1 MAGDAAR
8 VQKRRG
14 VWKDAGV
21 TDSTSAGPAAVR
33 LAAQRWLALDPD
45 PVTRAET
52 QALLDAAATGAA
64 KALEDLANRFTG
76 RLQFGTAGIRAAIGA
91 GPQRMNRLVVRQTAA
106 GVAADL
112 LATVPDA
119 AARGVVV
126 GGDARHGSKEFVE
139 DVAAVLAAAGVA
151 SMRFP
156 DPTPTPLVAFATKHL
171 NVAAGIQ
178 VTASH
183 NPPADNG
190 MKVYWGDGAQI
201 VPPMDARI
209 AAAIDVVATGPIALA
224 GPDSPLAQF
233 VDPTLVDQYVEGVHA
248 LDPHTASASERAALK
263 IVITPMHGVGGVLLV
278 RILGEAGFTQVVPVA
293 EQFAPDPDFPTVS
306 FPNPEEPGAL
316 DLAFATARRVGA
328 DIIIANDPDAD
339 RCALAVLDPSAEGGW
354 RMLRGDEVGWVLADH
369 LLGVPSEDPRPTLL
383 VTTLVSSSLLRAM
396 AARRGAA
403 YVETLTG
410 FKWLA
415 RAAMDR
421 PDHRLVLAYEEALGY
436 CVGDLVADKD
446 GFSAALVAADLA
458 ARRKADGS
466 SLLGALADIESTYGR
481 YDTSQWS
488 LRFDG
493 PAAADD
499 MAALMVRARAAH
511 PSEIA
516 GCTVVEEWDYLT
528 SDPPADVVVFSLGEI
543 GRITVRPSGTEP
555 KCKVYFEVVSHG
567 GAAAVT
573 VDELRLA
580 MALLLGVPA

>member
-1 MAGDAAR
+1 MSTMASPETAAR
-8 VQKRRG
+8 A
-14 VWKDAGV
+14 WIAF
-21 TDSTSAGPAAVR
+21 
-33 LAAQRWLALDPD
+33 DPD

-52 QALLDAAATGAA
+52 HGLLDAAATGDAEA
-64 KALEDLANRFTG
+64 VDNLANRFTG
-76 RLQFGTAGIRAAIGA
+76 RIQFGTAGIRAALGA

-106 GVAADL
+106 GVAAEL
-112 LATVPDA
+112 LATVSDA
-119 AARGVVV
+119 AVRGVVI

-139 DVAAVLAAAGVA
+139 DVAAVLAAAGIT
-151 SMRFP
+151 SMRFES
-156 DPTPTPLVAFATKHL
+156 PTPTPVVAFATKYL
-171 NVAAGIQ
+171 NAAAGIQ

-201 VPPMDARI
+201 VPPIDARI
-209 AAAIDVVATGPIALA
+209 ATAIDVAAKGPISLA
-224 GPDSPLAQF
+224 GPADPLATRC
-233 VDPTLVDQYVEGVHA
+233 PATLVDQYVSGVHG
-248 LDPHTASASERAALK
+248 LDPHTASLAERAVLK
-263 IVITPMHGVGGVLLV
+263 IVITPMHGVGGALLV
-278 RILGEAGFTQVVPVA
+278 RVLSEAGFTHVVPVA

-316 DLAFATARRVGA
+316 DLAFVTARRVDA

-339 RCALAVLDPSAEGGW
+339 RCALAVPDPSADGGW

-369 LLGVPSEDPRPTLL
+369 LLGVPSDDPRPTLL
-383 VTTLVSSSLLRAM
+383 VTTLVSSSLLSAM
-396 AARRGAA
+396 AARRGAT

-436 CVGDLVADKD
+436 CIGDLVADKD
-446 GFSAALVAADLA
+446 GFSAALVVADLA

-466 SLLGALADIESTYGR
+466 SLLGALSDIESTYGR

-493 PAAADD
+493 PTAVDD

-511 PSEIA
+511 PTAIA
-516 GCTVVEEWDYLT
+516 GCPVVGERDYLT
-528 SDPPADVVVFSLGEI
+528 SEPPADVVVFSLGET

-567 GAAAVT
+567 DVAAVT

>member
-1 MAGDAAR
+1 M
-8 VQKRRG
+8 
-14 VWKDAGV
+14 
-21 TDSTSAGPAAVR
+21 TDSSALGPAVVR
-33 LAAQRWLALDPD
+33 AAEAWLALDPD
-45 PVTRAET
+45 AVTRAET
-52 QALLDAAATGAA
+52 QALLDAAATGEA
-64 KALEDLANRFTG
+64 KAVEDLANRFTG
-76 RLQFGTAGIRAAIGA
+76 RLQFGTAGIRAAMGA

-119 AARGVVV
+119 ASRGVVI

-139 DVAAVLAAAGVA
+139 DVAAVLAAAGIA
-151 SMRFP
+151 SMRFAH
-156 DPTPTPLVAFATKHL
+156 PTPTPVVAFATKHR

-201 VPPMDARI
+201 VPPIDGRI
-209 AAAIDVVATGPIALA
+209 AAAIDVASLGPIELA
-224 GPDSPLAQF
+224 DASDPLATLCSS
-233 VDPTLVDQYVEGVHA
+233 TLVDQYVSGVHT
-248 LDPHTASASERAALK
+248 LDPHTAAAAERAALK
-263 IVITPMHGVGGVLLV
+263 VVITPMHGVGGAILLRVLT
-278 RILGEAGFTQVVPVA
+278 EAGFTHVVPVA
-293 EQFAPDPDFPTVS
+293 EQFEPDPDFPTVS

-316 DLAFATARRVGA
+316 DLAFVTARRVDA

-339 RCALAVLDPSAEGGW
+339 RCALAVPDPSADGGW

-369 LLGVPSEDPRPTLL
+369 LLGVPSDDPRPTLL
-383 VTTLVSSSLLRAM
+383 VTTLVSSSLLSAM
-396 AARRGAA
+396 AARRGAT

-493 PAAADD
+493 PTAADE

-511 PSEIA
+511 PTEIA
-516 GCTVVEEWDYLT
+516 GCAVVDERDYLT
-528 SDPPADVVVFSLGEI
+528 SEPPADVVVFFLGEI

-580 MALLLGVPA
+580 MALLLGVAA

>member
-1 MAGDAAR
+1 M
-8 VQKRRG
+8 
-14 VWKDAGV
+14 
-21 TDSTSAGPAAVR
+21 TDSTPPGPAAGR
-33 LAAQRWLALDPD
+33 AARAWLALDPD
-45 PVTRAET
+45 AVTRAET
-52 QALLDAAATGAA
+52 QALLDAAATGDA
-64 KALEDLANRFTG
+64 KAVEDLTNRFTG
-76 RLQFGTAGIRAAIGA
+76 RLQFGTAGIRAALGA
-91 GPQRMNRLVVRQTAA
+91 GPQRMNRLIVRQTAA
-106 GVAADL
+106 GVAAAL

-119 AARGVVV
+119 TTRGVVI

-139 DVAAVLAAAGVA
+139 DVASVLAGAGIA
-151 SMRFP
+151 SMRFA
-156 DPTPTPLVAFATKHL
+156 DPTPTPVVAFATKHL

-201 VPPMDARI
+201 VPPIDGRI
-209 AAAIDVVATGPIALA
+209 AAAIDVVSTGPIRLA
-224 GPDSPLAQF
+224 ELANPL
-233 VDPTLVDQYVEGVHA
+233 VTLCRSTLIDDYVSGLHA
-248 LDPHTASASERAALK
+248 LDPHTAAAAERAALK
-263 IVITPMHGVGGVLLV
+263 IVITPMHGVGGALLV
-278 RILGEAGFTQVVPVA
+278 RVLGEAGFTDVVPVA

-316 DLAFATARRVGA
+316 DLAFATARRVDA
-328 DIIIANDPDAD
+328 DLIIANDPDAD
-339 RCALAVLDPSAEGGW
+339 RCALAVPDPSVDGGW
-354 RMLRGDEVGWVLADH
+354 RMLRGDEVGWILADH
-369 LLGVPSEDPRPTLL
+369 LLGVPSDDPRPTLL
-383 VTTLVSSSLLRAM
+383 VTTLVSSSLLSAM
-396 AARRGAA
+396 AARRGAT

-458 ARRKADGS
+458 ARRKADDS
-466 SLLGALADIESTYGR
+466 SLLDALADIESTYGR

-493 PAAADD
+493 PTAAED

-516 GCTVVEEWDYLT
+516 GCTVVEERDYLT
-528 SDPPADVVVFSLGEI
+528 GEPPADVVAFSLGEI

-567 GAAAVT
+567 DTAAVT
-573 VDELRLA
+573 VEDLRLA

>member
-1 MAGDAAR
+1 M
-8 VQKRRG
+8 
-14 VWKDAGV
+14 
-21 TDSTSAGPAAVR
+21 TDSSASGPAVVR
-33 LAAQRWLALDPD
+33 AAEAWLALDPD
-45 PVTRAET
+45 AVTRAET
-52 QALLDAAATGAA
+52 QALLDAAATGEA
-64 KALEDLANRFTG
+64 KAVEDLVNRFTG
-76 RLQFGTAGIRAAIGA
+76 RLQFGTAGIRAAMGA

-119 AARGVVV
+119 ASRGVVI

-139 DVAAVLAAAGVA
+139 DVAAVLAAAGIA
-151 SMRFP
+151 SMRFAH
-156 DPTPTPLVAFATKHL
+156 PTPTPVVAFATKHR

-201 VPPMDARI
+201 VPPIDGRI
-209 AAAIDVVATGPIALA
+209 AAAIDVASLGPIELA
-224 GPDSPLAQF
+224 DASDPLATLCSS
-233 VDPTLVDQYVEGVHA
+233 TLVDQYVSGVHT
-248 LDPHTASASERAALK
+248 LDPHTAAAAERAALK
-263 IVITPMHGVGGVLLV
+263 VVITPMHGVGGAILLRVLT
-278 RILGEAGFTQVVPVA
+278 EAGFTHVVPVA
-293 EQFAPDPDFPTVS
+293 EQFEPDPDFPTVS

-316 DLAFATARRVGA
+316 DLAFVTARRVDA
-328 DIIIANDPDAD
+328 DIILANDPDAD
-339 RCALAVLDPSAEGGW
+339 RCALAVPDPSADGGW

-369 LLGVPSEDPRPTLL
+369 LLGVPSDDPRPTLL
-383 VTTLVSSSLLRAM
+383 VTTLVSSSLLSAM
-396 AARRGAA
+396 AARRGAT

-493 PAAADD
+493 PTAADE

-511 PSEIA
+511 PTEIA
-516 GCTVVEEWDYLT
+516 GCAVVDERDYLT
-528 SDPPADVVVFSLGEI
+528 SEPPADVVVFFLGET

-580 MALLLGVPA
+580 MALLLGVAA

>member
-1 MAGDAAR
+1 M
-8 VQKRRG
+8 
-14 VWKDAGV
+14 
-21 TDSTSAGPAAVR
+21 TDSSALGPAVVR
-33 LAAQRWLALDPD
+33 AAEAWLALDPD
-45 PVTRAET
+45 AVTRAET
-52 QALLDAAATGAA
+52 QALLDAAATGEA
-64 KALEDLANRFTG
+64 KAVEDLANRFTG
-76 RLQFGTAGIRAAIGA
+76 RLQFGTAGIRAAMGA

-119 AARGVVV
+119 ASRGVVI

-139 DVAAVLAAAGVA
+139 DVAAVLAAAGIA
-151 SMRFP
+151 SMRFAH
-156 DPTPTPLVAFATKHL
+156 PTPTPVVAFATKHR

-201 VPPMDARI
+201 VPPIDGRI
-209 AAAIDVVATGPIALA
+209 AAAIDVASLGPIELA
-224 GPDSPLAQF
+224 DASDPLATLCSS
-233 VDPTLVDQYVEGVHA
+233 TLVDQYVSGVHT
-248 LDPHTASASERAALK
+248 LDPHTAAAAERAALK
-263 IVITPMHGVGGVLLV
+263 VVITPMHGVGGAILLRVLT
-278 RILGEAGFTQVVPVA
+278 EAGFTHVVPVA
-293 EQFAPDPDFPTVS
+293 EQFEPDPDFPTVS

-316 DLAFATARRVGA
+316 DLAFVTARRVDA

-339 RCALAVLDPSAEGGW
+339 RCALAVPDPSADGGW

-369 LLGVPSEDPRPTLL
+369 LLGVPSDDPRPTLL
-383 VTTLVSSSLLRAM
+383 VTTLVSSSLLSAM
-396 AARRGAA
+396 AARRGAT

-493 PAAADD
+493 PTAADE

-511 PSEIA
+511 PTEIA
-516 GCTVVEEWDYLT
+516 GCAVVDERDYLT
-528 SDPPADVVVFSLGEI
+528 SEPPADVVVLFLGET

-580 MALLLGVPA
+580 MALLLGVAA

>member
-1 MAGDAAR
+1 MSNTVSPEAAAR
-8 VQKRRG
+8 
-14 VWKDAGV
+14 A
-21 TDSTSAGPAAVR
+21 
-33 LAAQRWLALDPD
+33 WLAGDPD

-52 QALLDAAATGAA
+52 QLLLGAAATGDA
-64 KALEDLANRFTG
+64 KAADDLANRFTG
-76 RLQFGTAGIRAAIGA
+76 RIQFGTAGIRAALGA

-112 LATVPDA
+112 LANVSDA
-119 AARGVVV
+119 AVRGVVI
-126 GGDARHGSKEFVE
+126 GGDARHGSKEFVH
-139 DVAAVLAAAGVA
+139 DVAAVLAAAGIA
-151 SMRFP
+151 SMRFA
-156 DPTPTPLVAFATKHL
+156 DPTPTPVVAFATKHL

-201 VPPMDARI
+201 VPPIDGRI
-209 AAAIDVVATGPIALA
+209 AAAIDVAAKRSIRLA
-224 GPDSPLAQF
+224 GPHDPLATLC
-233 VDPTLVDQYVEGVHA
+233 PSTLVDQYVSGVHG
-248 LDPHTASASERAALK
+248 LDPQTSSAAERAELK
-263 IVITPMHGVGGVLLV
+263 IVITPMHGVGGALLV
-278 RILGEAGFTQVVPVA
+278 RVLSEAGFTHVVPVV

-316 DLAFATARRVGA
+316 DLAFATARRVDA
-328 DIIIANDPDAD
+328 DLIIANDPDAD
-339 RCALAVLDPSAEGGW
+339 RCALAVPDPSAEGGW
-354 RMLRGDEVGWVLADH
+354 RMLRGDEVGWILADH
-369 LLGVPSEDPRPTLL
+369 LLGLASDDPRPTLL
-383 VTTLVSSSLLRAM
+383 VTTLVSSSLLSAM
-396 AARRGAA
+396 AARRGAT

-436 CVGDLVADKD
+436 CVGELVADKD

-466 SLLGALADIESTYGR
+466 SLLGALRDIESIYGR

-493 PAAADD
+493 PTAAED
-499 MAALMVRARAAH
+499 MAALMVRARAAD
-511 PSEIA
+511 PTVIA
-516 GCTVVEEWDYLT
+516 GCTVSGKRDYLA
-528 SDPPADVVVFSLGEI
+528 SEPPADVVVFSLGEI

-555 KCKVYFEVVSHG
+555 KCKVYFEIVSHDL
-567 GAAAVT
+567 AAAVT

-580 MALLLGVPA
+580 MALLLGVSS

>member
-1 MAGDAAR
+1 MSTMASPEAAAR
-8 VQKRRG
+8 
-14 VWKDAGV
+14 A
-21 TDSTSAGPAAVR
+21 
-33 LAAQRWLALDPD
+33 WLDGDPD

-52 QALLDAAATGAA
+52 QLLLDAAATGDA
-64 KALEDLANRFTG
+64 KAADDLANRFTG
-76 RLQFGTAGIRAAIGA
+76 RIQFGTAGIRAALGA

-112 LATVPDA
+112 LANVSDA
-119 AARGVVV
+119 AVRGVVI
-126 GGDARHGSKEFVE
+126 GGDARHGSKEFVH
-139 DVAAVLAAAGVA
+139 DVAAVLAAAGIA
-151 SMRFP
+151 SMRFA
-156 DPTPTPLVAFATKHL
+156 DPTPTPVVAFATKHL

-201 VPPMDARI
+201 VPPIDGRI
-209 AAAIDVVATGPIALA
+209 AAAIDGAAKRPISLA
-224 GPDSPLAQF
+224 GPNDPLARLC
-233 VDPTLVDQYVEGVHA
+233 PSTLVDQYVAGVHG
-248 LDPHTASASERAALK
+248 LDPQTSSAAERAELK
-263 IVITPMHGVGGVLLV
+263 IVITPMHGVGGALLV
-278 RILGEAGFTQVVPVA
+278 RVLSEAGFTHVVPVV

-316 DLAFATARRVGA
+316 DLAFATARRVDA
-328 DIIIANDPDAD
+328 DLIIANDPDAD
-339 RCALAVLDPSAEGGW
+339 RCALAVPDPSAEGGW
-354 RMLRGDEVGWVLADH
+354 RMLRGDEVGWILADH
-369 LLGVPSEDPRPTLL
+369 LLGLASDDPRPTLL
-383 VTTLVSSSLLRAM
+383 LTTLVSSSLLSAM
-396 AARRGAA
+396 AARRGAT

-436 CVGDLVADKD
+436 CVGELVADKD

-466 SLLGALADIESTYGR
+466 SLLGALRDIESIYGR

-493 PAAADD
+493 STAAED
-499 MAALMVRARAAH
+499 MAALMVRARSAH
-511 PSEIA
+511 PTVIA
-516 GCTVVEEWDYLT
+516 GCTVSGKRDYLA
-528 SDPPADVVVFSLGEI
+528 SEPPADVVVFSLGEI

-555 KCKVYFEVVSHG
+555 KCKVYFEIVSHDL
-567 GAAAVT
+567 AAAVT
-573 VDELRLA
+573 VDELRRA
-580 MALLLGVPA
+580 MALLLGVPS

>member
-1 MAGDAAR
+1 M
-8 VQKRRG
+8 
-14 VWKDAGV
+14 
-21 TDSTSAGPAAVR
+21 
-33 LAAQRWLALDPD
+33 
-45 PVTRAET
+45 
-52 QALLDAAATGAA
+52 LDAAATGDA
-64 KALEDLANRFTG
+64 KAIDELVNRFTG
-76 RLQFGTAGIRAAIGA
+76 RLQFGTAGIRAALGA

-119 AARGVVV
+119 STRGVVI

-139 DVAAVLAAAGVA
+139 DVAAVLAAAGIA
-151 SMRFP
+151 SMSFP
-156 DPTPTPLVAFATKHL
+156 DPTPTPVVAFATKHL
-171 NVAAGIQ
+171 DVAAGIQ

-201 VPPMDARI
+201 VPPLDGRI
-209 AAAIDVVATGPIALA
+209 AAAIDVAAAGPIALA
-224 GPDSPLAQF
+224 DAAHPLATRC
-233 VDPTLVDQYVEGVHA
+233 DPSLIDHYVAGVHA
-248 LDPHTASASERAALK
+248 LDPHTSSASERAALK
-263 IVITPMHGVGGVLLV
+263 VVITPMHGVGGALLLRVLT
-278 RILGEAGFTQVVPVA
+278 ESGFADVVPVA

-316 DLAFATARRVGA
+316 DLAVATARRVGA
-328 DIIIANDPDAD
+328 DLIIANDPDAD
-339 RCALAVLDPSAEGGW
+339 RCALAVPDPSAVGGW

-369 LLGVPSEDPRPTLL
+369 LLGVPSDDPRPTLL
-383 VTTLVSSSLLRAM
+383 ITTLVSSSLLSAM
-396 AARRGAA
+396 AKRRGAT

-458 ARRKADGS
+458 ARRKADAS
-466 SLLGALADIESTYGR
+466 SLLGALAEIESTYGR

-493 PAAADD
+493 PTAAED
-499 MAALMVRARAAH
+499 MAALMVRARASH
-511 PSEIA
+511 PKEIA
-516 GCTVVEEWDYLT
+516 GCAVVSERDYLT
-528 SDPPADVVVFSLGEI
+528 NDPPADVIVYSLGEI

-567 GAAAVT
+567 DAAAVT
-573 VDELRLA
+573 VGDLRGA
-580 MALLLGVPA
+580 MVLLLGVPE

>member
-1 MAGDAAR
+1 M
-8 VQKRRG
+8 
-14 VWKDAGV
+14 
-21 TDSTSAGPAAVR
+21 TDSSASGPAVVR
-33 LAAQRWLALDPD
+33 AAEAWLALDPD
-45 PVTRAET
+45 AVTRAET
-52 QALLDAAATGAA
+52 QALLDAAATGEA
-64 KALEDLANRFTG
+64 KAVEDLVNRFTG
-76 RLQFGTAGIRAAIGA
+76 RLQFGTAGIRAAMGA

-119 AARGVVV
+119 ASRGVVI

-139 DVAAVLAAAGVA
+139 DVAAVLAAAGIA
-151 SMRFP
+151 SMRFAH
-156 DPTPTPLVAFATKHL
+156 PTPTPVVAFATKHR

-201 VPPMDARI
+201 VPPIDGRI
-209 AAAIDVVATGPIALA
+209 AAAIDVASLGPIELA
-224 GPDSPLAQF
+224 DASDPLATLCSS
-233 VDPTLVDQYVEGVHA
+233 TLVDQYVSGVHT
-248 LDPHTASASERAALK
+248 LDPHTAAAAERAALK
-263 IVITPMHGVGGVLLV
+263 VVITPMHGVGGAILLRVLT
-278 RILGEAGFTQVVPVA
+278 EAGFTHVVPVA
-293 EQFAPDPDFPTVS
+293 EQFEPDPDFPTVS

-316 DLAFATARRVGA
+316 DLAFVTARRVDA

-339 RCALAVLDPSAEGGW
+339 RCALAVPDPSADGGW

-369 LLGVPSEDPRPTLL
+369 LLGVPSDDPRPTLL
-383 VTTLVSSSLLRAM
+383 VTTLVSSSLLSAM
-396 AARRGAA
+396 AARRGAT

-493 PAAADD
+493 PTAADE

-511 PSEIA
+511 PTEIA
-516 GCTVVEEWDYLT
+516 GCAVVDERDYLT
-528 SDPPADVVVFSLGEI
+528 SEPPADVVVFFLGEI

-580 MALLLGVPA
+580 MALLLGVAA

>member
-1 MAGDAAR
+1 M
-8 VQKRRG
+8 
-14 VWKDAGV
+14 
-21 TDSTSAGPAAVR
+21 TDSSALGPAVVR
-33 LAAQRWLALDPD
+33 AAEAWLALDPD
-45 PVTRAET
+45 AVTRAET
-52 QALLDAAATGAA
+52 QALLDAAATGEA
-64 KALEDLANRFTG
+64 KAVEDLANRFTG
-76 RLQFGTAGIRAAIGA
+76 RLQFGTAGIRAAMGA

-119 AARGVVV
+119 ASRGVVI

-139 DVAAVLAAAGVA
+139 DVAAVLAAAGIA
-151 SMRFP
+151 SMRFAH
-156 DPTPTPLVAFATKHL
+156 PTPTPVVAFATKHL
-171 NVAAGIQ
+171 NVAGGIQ

-201 VPPMDARI
+201 VPPIDGRI
-209 AAAIDVVATGPIALA
+209 AAAIDVASLGPIELA
-224 GPDSPLAQF
+224 DASDPLATLCSS
-233 VDPTLVDQYVEGVHA
+233 TLVDQYVSGVHT
-248 LDPHTASASERAALK
+248 LDPHTAAAAERAALK
-263 IVITPMHGVGGVLLV
+263 VVITPMHGVGGAILLRVLT
-278 RILGEAGFTQVVPVA
+278 EAGFTHVVPVA
-293 EQFAPDPDFPTVS
+293 EQFQPDPDFPTVS

-316 DLAFATARRVGA
+316 DLAFVTARRVDA

-339 RCALAVLDPSAEGGW
+339 RCALAVPDPSADGGW

-369 LLGVPSEDPRPTLL
+369 LLGVPSDDPRPTLL
-383 VTTLVSSSLLRAM
+383 VTTLVSSSLLSAM
-396 AARRGAA
+396 AARRGAT

-493 PAAADD
+493 PTAADE

-511 PSEIA
+511 PTEIA
-516 GCTVVEEWDYLT
+516 GCAVVDERDYLT
-528 SDPPADVVVFSLGEI
+528 SEPPADVVVFFLGEI

-580 MALLLGVPA
+580 MALLLGVAP